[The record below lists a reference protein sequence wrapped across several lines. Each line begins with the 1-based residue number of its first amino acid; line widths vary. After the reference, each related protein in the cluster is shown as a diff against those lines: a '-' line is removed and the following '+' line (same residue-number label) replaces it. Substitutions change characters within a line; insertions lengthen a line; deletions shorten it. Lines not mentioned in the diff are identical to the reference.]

1 MREREVKMIVPDS
14 FELPALHDA
23 VAGASVGDVEQREI
37 SDVYYDTVDLRL
49 ARWGCTVRH
58 RLGEGWAVKIP
69 RPSKGRVL
77 DREEVVFGGDPGEPP
92 AAVLNLVS
100 SLTRGADVNVVA
112 RLRTRRLARTWRTD
126 DGVVIGE
133 LTDDDVR
140 ASKAD
145 GDEVA
150 FREIE
155 FELAPDADD
164 DLVDEVAARLTP
176 AIRSAE
182 RPIPKLVRAL
192 GPRAMEPPDVDVAPL
207 PSTPTAQQVIQSAIA
222 SSVARLLLQ
231 LPAAR
236 LGVDPE
242 GVHQARVA
250 ARRLRSDLKTFEP
263 LLDSEWSAGM
273 QAQLRWLID
282 ELGAVRDS
290 DIIRAKLRD
299 VIERHPEIDDAA
311 ACGVFHQVRLK
322 RRRDRRRLLRH
333 LDDDRA
339 TELLDQL
346 VAASAAPATV
356 KRAARPARDVLPKLV
371 RKRWK
376 RLDRAINGF
385 GRRPTA
391 AELHEVRI
399 LAKRLRYAAEAVAP
413 AAGKQAW
420 KFAKDA
426 SRIQD
431 ALGELNDAAVVGA
444 WLAATA
450 DRLDGPAAFSAGQM
464 TQQLVIDAHTH
475 ERQWRSAHR
484 ALKRRTAWFSRV
496 ED

>member
-1 MREREVKMIVPDS
+1 MRERELKMIVPDS
-14 FELPALHDA
+14 FELPDLHDA
-23 VAGASVGDVEQREI
+23 VPGASAGDVEEREI
-37 SDVYYDTVDLRL
+37 SDVYYDTADVRL
-49 ARWGCTVRH
+49 ARWGCTLRRRV
-58 RLGEGWAVKIP
+58 GEGWTVKIP
-69 RPSKGRVL
+69 RPSKGIVL
-77 DREEVVFGGDPGEPP
+77 DREEVLYRDEPGDPPV
-92 AAVLNLVS
+92 AALNLVS
-100 SLTRGADVNVVA
+100 SLTRGADVEVVA
-112 RLRTRRLARTWRTD
+112 RLQTRRLVRTWHTD
-126 DGVVIGE
+126 DGVAIAE

-140 ASKAD
+140 ATRAD
-145 GDEVA
+145 GDEVT

-155 FELAPDADD
+155 FELAPNADG
-164 DLVDEVAARLTP
+164 DLVDEVAARLTS
-176 AIRSAE
+176 AKRSAE

-192 GPRAMEPPDVDVAPL
+192 GPNAMEPPDVDVAQL
-207 PSTPTAQQVIQSAIA
+207 PSEPTAQQVIQAAIA

-236 LGVDPE
+236 LGTDPE

-263 LLDSEWSAGM
+263 LLDSEWSAGI

-290 DIIRAKLRD
+290 DIRRTKLQD
-299 VIERHPEIDDAA
+299 VTVRHPEIDDDAA
-311 ACGVFHQVRLK
+311 QGVFQQVRLG

-333 LDDDRA
+333 LGADRA
-339 TELLDQL
+339 TELLDHL
-346 VAASAAPATV
+346 VAASAAPETV
-356 KRAARPARDVLPKLV
+356 ERAARPARDVMPKLV

-376 RLDRAINGF
+376 RLDRAVGRL

-399 LAKRLRYAAEAVAP
+399 LAKRLRYATEAVTP
-413 AAGKQAW
+413 AVGKQAR

-426 SRIQD
+426 ARIQD

-450 DRLDGPAAFSAGQM
+450 ERLDGPAAFAAGQM
-464 TQQLVIDAHTH
+464 TQQLVVEAHTH
-475 ERQWRSAHR
+475 QRQWRAAHR
-484 ALKRRTAWFSRV
+484 ALKRRTAWFS
-496 ED
+496 